1 MANNIV
7 MKITDYIA
15 HLWHD
20 TDNDIVMAKNINGWE
35 NTLQQHAEFLKRFS
49 WQPNTA
55 YPKNSVLLYPFGLH
69 TKLVSKNAGT
79 SGSNEPTWSDAS
91 GQEGSRT
98 ITDNDIIWEEQPI
111 QVSADTTP
119 IGTIKQQLWNSA
131 PPGYLKMTQSY
142 VLNRSE
148 YPELWNVVETRMPL
162 TTEVEWQKMLTLN
175 KTSVPFFSSGDKST
189 TFRTPILL
197 DDITASDSISFVKEE
212 KTNIVGNSSSFA
224 FNYFVAVGS
233 SGIADTD
240 LIITAISYDNT
251 TINGYVSG
259 VNVMHTAGR
268 SKYGQG
274 ATSISF
280 PVPKG
285 ASWSVS
291 GGRTI
296 YALKTK
302 SINNTGT
309 STVIKSAKV
318 GMPYYLRTLNL

>member
-20 TDNDIVMAKNINGWE
+20 TDNDMVMAKNINGWE

-79 SGSNEPTWSDAS
+79 SGSNEPTWSEAS

-131 PPGYLKMTQSY
+131 PPGYLKMTQSH

-148 YPELWNVVETRMPL
+148 YPELWDFVQKYYPL
-162 TTEVEWQKMLTLN
+162 TSEVEWQKMLTLN
-175 KTSVPFFSSGDKST
+175 KTSVGYFSTGDDST
-189 TFRTPILL
+189 TFRTPFILDFGRGGENAGSFFKDQNKL
-197 DDITASDSISFVKEE
+197 HNHTANINTTPAQGSFRTWKFDPVASGVFSSTYLGRWANSKNGGDDAMWQVNFNLANTLNNITI
-212 KTNIVGNSSSFA
+212 GNSGESE
-224 FNYFVAVGS
+224 G
-233 SGIADTD
+233 
-240 LIITAISYDNT
+240 
-251 TINGYVSG
+251 
-259 VNVMHTAGR
+259 
-268 SKYGQG
+268 
-274 ATSISF
+274 F
-280 PVPKG
+280 PKH
-285 ASWSVS
+285 
-291 GGRTI
+291 
-296 YALKTK
+296 
-302 SINNTGT
+302 
-309 STVIKSAKV
+309 VI
-318 GMPYYLRTLNL
+318 MPYYLRVLNI

>member
-15 HLWHD
+15 HLWHN
-20 TDNDIVMAKNINGWE
+20 TDNDIVMAENVNGWE

-79 SGSNEPTWSDAS
+79 SGSNEPTWSAAS

-131 PPGYLKMTQSY
+131 PPGYLKMTQSH

-148 YPELWNVVETRMPL
+148 YPELWNVVNTRMPL
-162 TTEVEWQKMLTLN
+162 TTEAEWQKMLTLN
-175 KTSVPFFSSGDKST
+175 NTSVPFFSSGNKST

-197 DDITASDSISFVKEE
+197 DDITASDSISFAKEE

-224 FNYFVAVGS
+224 FNSFVAVGS
-233 SGIADTD
+233 SGTADTD
-240 LIITAISYDNT
+240 LIIMAISYDNT
-251 TINGYVSG
+251 TIDGYVSG

-274 ATSISF
+274 STSISF
-280 PVPKG
+280 PVPRG
-285 ASWSVS
+285 ADWSVS
-291 GGRTI
+291 GGRNI

-302 SINNTGT
+302 SINNTGS

>member
-15 HLWHD
+15 HLWHN
-20 TDNDIVMAKNINGWE
+20 TDNDIVMAENVNGWE

-49 WQPNTA
+49 WQPNTP

-175 KTSVPFFSSGDKST
+175 KTSVPFFSSGDEST

-197 DDITASDSISFVKEE
+197 NDITASDSISFVKEE

-224 FNYFVAVGS
+224 FNSIVTVGS
-233 SGIADTD
+233 SGIANTD
-240 LIITAISYDNT
+240 LIIMAISYSNT

-259 VNVMHTAGR
+259 VNVMNTAGR

-291 GGRTI
+291 GGRII
-296 YALKTK
+296 YALETK

>member
-1 MANNIV
+1 MANII
-7 MKITDYIA
+7 MQITDYIA
-15 HLWHD
+15 HLWHNTSD
-20 TDNDIVMAKNINGWE
+20 DIVMAENINGWE
-35 NTLQQHAEFLKRFS
+35 DTLQQHSQFLKRFS
-49 WQPNTA
+49 WQPNTT

-79 SGSNEPTWSDAS
+79 SGSVEPTWSEAT
-91 GQEGSRT
+91 GVEGSRT

-131 PPGYLKMTQSY
+131 PPGYLKMTQSH

-175 KTSVPFFSSGDKST
+175 KTSVPFFSNGDEST

-197 DDITASDSISFVKEE
+197 DDITASDSISFAKEE

-224 FNYFVAVGS
+224 FNYFVAVGF

-240 LIITAISYDNT
+240 LIIMAISYDNT
-251 TINGYVSG
+251 TIDGYVSG
-259 VNVMHTAGR
+259 INVMHTAGR

>member
-1 MANNIV
+1 MANII
-7 MKITDYIA
+7 MQITDYIA
-15 HLWHD
+15 HLWHNTSD
-20 TDNDIVMAKNINGWE
+20 DIVMAENINGWE
-35 NTLQQHAEFLKRFS
+35 DTLQQHSQFLKRFS
-49 WQPNTA
+49 WQPNTT

-111 QVSADTTP
+111 QVSADITP

-175 KTSVPFFSSGDKST
+175 KTSVPFFSSGNEST

-197 DDITASDSISFVKEE
+197 DDITASNSISFVKEE
-212 KTNIVGNSSSFA
+212 KTNIAGNSSSFA
-224 FNYFVAVGS
+224 FNSVVTVGS
-233 SGIADTD
+233 SGTADTD
-240 LIITAISYDNT
+240 LIIMAISHDDT

-285 ASWSVS
+285 ASWRVS

>member
-20 TDNDIVMAKNINGWE
+20 TDNDIVMAENVNGWE

-49 WQPNTA
+49 WQPNTP

-79 SGSNEPTWSDAS
+79 SGSNEPTWSEAS

-148 YPELWNVVETRMPL
+148 YPELWNFVQKYMPL

-175 KTSVPFFSSGDKST
+175 KTSVPFFSSGDEST

-224 FNYFVAVGS
+224 FNSVVAVGS
-233 SGIADTD
+233 SGTADTD
-240 LIITAISYDNT
+240 LIIMAISYDNT

-309 STVIKSAKV
+309 STFIKSAKV

>member
-20 TDNDIVMAKNINGWE
+20 TDNDIVMAENVNGWE

-91 GQEGSRT
+91 GQKGSRT

-131 PPGYLKMTQSY
+131 PLGYLKMTQSH

-175 KTSVPFFSSGDKST
+175 KTSVPFFSSGDEST

-197 DDITASDSISFVKEE
+197 DDITASDSISFAKEE

-224 FNYFVAVGS
+224 FNSFVAVGS
-233 SGIADTD
+233 SGTADTD
-240 LIITAISYDNT
+240 LIITAISCYNT

-259 VNVMHTAGR
+259 VNVMHTVGR

-291 GGRTI
+291 GGETI

-309 STVIKSAKV
+309 SVVIKSAKV

>member
-197 DDITASDSISFVKEE
+197 GDITASNSISFAKEE

-224 FNYFVAVGS
+224 FNSFVAVGS
-233 SGIADTD
+233 SGTADTD
-240 LIITAISYDNT
+240 LIIMAISYDNT

-268 SKYGQG
+268 SNYGQG

-291 GGRTI
+291 GGKTI
-296 YALKTK
+296 HALKTK

-309 STVIKSAKV
+309 SIVTKSAKV
-318 GMPYYLRTLNL
+318 GMPYYLRALNL

>member
-1 MANNIV
+1 MANII
-7 MKITDYIA
+7 MQITDYIA
-15 HLWHD
+15 HLWHNTSD
-20 TDNDIVMAKNINGWE
+20 DIVMAKNINGWE
-35 NTLQQHAEFLKRFS
+35 DTLQQHSQFLKRFS
-49 WQPNTA
+49 WQPNTT

-197 DDITASDSISFVKEE
+197 DDITASGSISFVKEE

-224 FNYFVAVGS
+224 FNSVVTVGS
-233 SGIADTD
+233 SGTADTD
-240 LIITAISYDNT
+240 LIIMAISYDNT

>member
-15 HLWHD
+15 HLWHNTSD
-20 TDNDIVMAKNINGWE
+20 DIVMAENINGWE
-35 NTLQQHAEFLKRFS
+35 DTLQQHSQFLKRFS
-49 WQPNTA
+49 WQPNTT

-91 GQEGSRT
+91 GQKGSRT

-142 VLNRSE
+142 VLNRSK

-175 KTSVPFFSSGDKST
+175 KTSVPFFSSGDEST

-224 FNYFVAVGS
+224 FNSVVTVGS
-233 SGIADTD
+233 SGTADTD
-240 LIITAISYDNT
+240 LIIMAISYDNT
-251 TINGYVSG
+251 TIDGYVSG

>member
-79 SGSNEPTWSDAS
+79 SGRNEPTWSAAS

-98 ITDNDIIWEEQPI
+98 ITDNNIIWEEQPI
-111 QVSADTTP
+111 QISADTTP

-131 PPGYLKMTQSY
+131 PPGYLKMTQSH

-175 KTSVPFFSSGDKST
+175 KTSVPFFSSGNKST

-224 FNYFVAVGS
+224 FNSVVAVGS
-233 SGIADTD
+233 RGTADTD
-240 LIITAISYDNT
+240 LIIMAISHDNT
-251 TINGYVSG
+251 VINGYVSG

-309 STVIKSAKV
+309 STVTKSAKV

>member
-20 TDNDIVMAKNINGWE
+20 TDNDIVMAENVNGWE

-79 SGSNEPTWSDAS
+79 SGSNEPTWSNAS
-91 GQEGSRT
+91 GQKGSRT

-175 KTSVPFFSSGDKST
+175 KTSVPFFSSGNKST

-197 DDITASDSISFVKEE
+197 DDITASASISFVKGE

-224 FNYFVAVGS
+224 FNYVVTVGS
-233 SGIADTD
+233 SGTADTD
-240 LIITAISYDNT
+240 LIIMAISHDNT

>member
-1 MANNIV
+1 MTNIV

-20 TDNDIVMAKNINGWE
+20 TDSDIVMAANVNGWE

-98 ITDNDIIWEEQPI
+98 ITDNDIVWEEQPI

-131 PPGYLKMTQSY
+131 PPGYLKMTQSH

-175 KTSVPFFSSGDKST
+175 KTSVPFFSSGDEST

-197 DDITASDSISFVKEE
+197 DDITASDSISFAKEE

-224 FNYFVAVGS
+224 FNSFVAVGS
-233 SGIADTD
+233 SGTADTD
-240 LIITAISYDNT
+240 LIITAISYNNT

-285 ASWSVS
+285 ANWSVS
-291 GGRTI
+291 GGGTI